1 MQPISN
7 AMRRFDVCANNY
19 QLFAHFRAATILLST
34 IMQKYLLLLV
44 CFIVSMNVHAGIT
57 VVPPE
62 ETESDYY
69 QLTLSGSVTASDWTN
84 LSNNVKTAKSL
95 KIVTDDGYKLSHD
108 DMVALMGN
116 TQNSLFKNDLES
128 LDMGDAEI
136 YDYSD
141 LYLMANATG
150 ANATGLTH
158 LKYFVFPKET
168 TVIPPSM
175 FQNNNVIEEV
185 IMLESDAT
193 GFSRFNKIPE
203 NCFQCCSNLKNVRIP
218 EGVATIAASAFGGTE
233 DHVAPPLET
242 IHFPNSLKTIGSAA
256 FAYNQALTSVTI
268 PAGVTSI
275 GDNAFQKNNNLED
288 VYVLGDHVTIGDG
301 SFNQEFTYDGFT
313 YNNDND
319 GSSTVS
325 IRDWESSKNYVKHPV
340 RLHIPKNSDAYVYCV
355 NPFLRALNELNED
368 DFNNLY
374 TESVK
379 TKLRAYGIDCEP
391 YMFERNYWVEMDGHK
406 YFKEPGAMF
415 NEDSY
420 LQGIL
425 KETVGQGSP
434 KYTPFNGW
442 HNFMF
447 AAGDVEEK
455 TWPDPRL
462 IESRWYSAVFPFNLT
477 YDQLQTAYGNGTDV
491 REFTGVKSEEQGS
504 KIVLTVTFN
513 QLVTI
518 PTDRNT
524 IYIKVGHPYMIHP
537 GVRSVDEN
545 NQPVA
550 RTIAGVSVTDA
561 KAEIAQDNPQ
571 NIEDEKVIVGDYTF
585 KGTYQDDFLPAHC
598 YYLGMYTGQPA
609 TLGFYYTKSAGTTK
623 KKWKQ
628 YTSIVLSDKSDNEA
642 KFMDMDFSLVKHS
655 IFNDINGIAT
665 GVDNL
670 VLERKSSNTVYNL
683 NGQAVGK
690 DSTYGLP
697 KGIYVV
703 NGKKIVVR

>member
-1 MQPISN
+1 
-7 AMRRFDVCANNY
+7 MRRFSVCANNY
-19 QLFAHFRAATILLST
+19 QLFAHFRAATFLLST

-44 CFIVSMNVHAGIT
+44 CLIATMNARAGIT

-69 QLTLSGSVTASDWTN
+69 LLTLSGTVTTLDWIN
-84 LSNNVKTAKSL
+84 LSGHVKNAKSL
-95 KIVTDDGYKLSHD
+95 KIVTKDGYKLKTS
-108 DMVALMGN
+108 DMTLLMGN
-116 TQNSLFKNDLES
+116 TQNSLFKDHLES
-128 LDMGDAEI
+128 LDMGDAEL
-136 YDYSD
+136 DSGDETNRYSD
-141 LYLMANATG
+141 LSLMSNATG
-150 ANATGLTH
+150 QNATGLIH

-193 GFSRFNKIPE
+193 GFSRFEKISE
-203 NCFQCCSNLKNVRIP
+203 NCFQCCSHLKSVRIP
-218 EGVATIAASAFGGTE
+218 EGVTTIGASAFGGTK
-233 DHVAPPLET
+233 DNVAPPLKT

-268 PAGVTSI
+268 PAGVESI
-275 GDNAFQKNNNLED
+275 GDNAFQKNDNLED

-301 SFNQEFTYDGFT
+301 SFNQEFTYSGFT

-325 IRDWESSKNYVKHPV
+325 IWDWESDKDYVKHPV
-340 RLHIPKNSDAYVYCV
+340 RLHVPKTSDAYLYCV
-355 NPFLRALNELNED
+355 NPYLRALNDLTEEELSNANSSD
-368 DFNNLY
+368 A
-374 TESVK
+374 VK
-379 TKLRAYGIDCEP
+379 NKLKEYGIPEDKAYLFAEP
-391 YMFERNYWVEMDGHK
+391 NNWVVMEGHR
-406 YFKEPGAMF
+406 YFKKNEGLF
-415 NEDSY
+415 NQYNRINGEIVPS
-420 LQGIL
+420 
-425 KETVGQGSP
+425 GSTN
-434 KYTPFNGW
+434 YTAFNGW

-561 KAEIAQDNPQ
+561 RAEIAQDNPQ

-598 YYLGMYTGQPA
+598 YYLGMYTGKPE

-690 DSTYGLP
+690 YSTTGLP